1 MKLEDYTYNLP
12 ENLIAAHPPKV
23 RGASRLLALN
33 RKTGEISDSFYRNVA
48 DFFEKGDVLI
58 LNDTKVIKA
67 RIFTQ
72 KESGA
77 ERELVILERHG
88 GDDDWHTHKV
98 MYRGKIKVGDVLTV
112 KDKSSEM
119 FENSSPKSETQAPAE
134 VGERFSQHGATDFSS
149 SIKITVQEIL
159 GDGLA
164 IVSSPVDLRE
174 VCENFGTVPL
184 PPYMRRDAT
193 ALDVERYQTV
203 FAEEKGSVAAPTASL
218 NMTPEIL
225 ETLRTKG
232 VKICYLTLHVGLGT
246 FMPIR
251 VDNLEEHKMHQEYFE
266 IPPETCTEIQ
276 RAKNEGARVFA
287 LGTTV
292 ARTLEYAGDE
302 ILAKKNEMFAFSSIK
317 AFGHGSKNTASEA
330 KGCEREAQHEDS
342 SQSKKLRGEADIF
355 IYPGYE
361 FKIIDG
367 LMTNFHAPKSTVLM
381 LASAFASWEHLS
393 KAYAHAIEQDYH
405 FLSYG
410 DSMIIY

>member
-98 MYRGKIKVGDVLTV
+98 MYRGKIKAGDVLTV
-112 KDKSSEM
+112 KNSSE
-119 FENSSPKSETQAPAE
+119 
-134 VGERFSQHGATDFSS
+134 
-149 SIKITVQEIL
+149 KITVEQIL

-164 IVSSPVDLRE
+164 IVSCEKDLRE

-193 ALDVERYQTV
+193 ALDIERYQTV

-225 ETLRTKG
+225 ETLRAKG

-266 IPPETCTEIQ
+266 IPAETCAEI
-276 RAKNEGARVFA
+276 RKAKANGGRVFA

-292 ARTLEYAGDE
+292 ARTLEYAGEE
-302 ILAKKNEMFAFSSIK
+302 ILAKKNEMFASSSIK
-317 AFGHGSKNTASEA
+317 ATASEA
-330 KGCEREAQHEDS
+330 EGFEREAQHEDS
-342 SQSKKLRGEADIF
+342 SQDKKLRGEADIF

-361 FKIIDG
+361 FKIVDG

-393 KAYAHAIEQDYH
+393 KAYAHAVEQGYH

-410 DSMIIY
+410 DSMIIFEK